1 MQLVFATHNS
11 NKVKEIASLLPDN
24 FHLLSLTDIQFDEEI
39 AETADTL
46 EGNSKLKAHTIY
58 QKTGFSC
65 FADDTGLEVE
75 SLNNRP
81 GVFSARYAGEHKSD
95 EDNISKVLTELE
107 NEVNR
112 KARFRT
118 IITLILDGTEFQ
130 FEGVVNGK
138 LISAKKGESGF
149 GYDPIFVPEN
159 ESRTFGE
166 MNINEKNNFSHR
178 ARAFNSMIR
187 FLASIKP

>member
-1 MQLVFATHNS
+1 MQLVFATHNA
-11 NKVKEIASLLPDN
+11 NKVKEIASLLPTN
-24 FHLLSLTDIQFDEEI
+24 FQILSLTDIHFDEEI
-39 AETADTL
+39 AETAETL
-46 EGNSKLKAHTIY
+46 EGNSKLKAQTIY
-58 QKTGFSC
+58 HKTALSC

-75 SLNNRP
+75 SLNDRP

-95 EDNISKVLTELE
+95 EDNISKVLSELE

-112 KARFRT
+112 RARFRT
-118 IITLILDGTEFQ
+118 VITLILDGTEYQ

-159 ESRTFGE
+159 ESRTFAE
-166 MNINEKNNFSHR
+166 MNMNEKNSFSHR

-187 FLASIKP
+187 FLANRMS